1 MQGGEIAPIL
11 PSSHDRSAAL
21 CPSPPRQPNTNPANL
36 SAVRSMQIS
45 LGFPDPREQSSLP
58 LLKRVQAGIARA
70 RMMRGTPGKLRLPI
84 TATVLAQIRGILF
97 SSTVPERVTIWAIAC
112 VAFFGFFRL
121 GELLPESAS
130 SFNLATD
137 LTWGDV
143 AVDNQANPRMVRV
156 HLKKSKCDQFGVGSN
171 NILGRT
177 DNVLCPV
184 AAILQF
190 IATRGG
196 HPGPFFIDSSQKV
209 ITKQWFVGHIR
220 NTLNTLG
227 LPQHNYAG
235 HSFRIGAATTAAL
248 AGVEDST
255 ILTLGRWQSAAFL
268 QYVRMPSEQL
278 ASLSRVL
285 SQTGCSGAPT

>member
-1 MQGGEIAPIL
+1 M
-11 PSSHDRSAAL
+11 
-21 CPSPPRQPNTNPANL
+21 
-36 SAVRSMQIS
+36 
-45 LGFPDPREQSSLP
+45 
-58 LLKRVQAGIARA
+58 
-70 RMMRGTPGKLRLPI
+70 
-84 TATVLAQIRGILF
+84 
-97 SSTVPERVTIWAIAC
+97 
-112 VAFFGFFRL
+112 
-121 GELLPESAS
+121 
-130 SFNLATD
+130 
-137 LTWGDV
+137 
-143 AVDNQANPRMVRV
+143 
-156 HLKKSKCDQFGVGSN
+156 GSN
-171 NILGRT
+171 IILGRT

-196 HPGPFFIDSSQKV
+196 HPGPFFIDSSQRV

-255 ILTLGRWQSAAFL
+255 IQTLGRWQSAAFL

-285 SQTGCSGAPT
+285 AQTGCSGAPT